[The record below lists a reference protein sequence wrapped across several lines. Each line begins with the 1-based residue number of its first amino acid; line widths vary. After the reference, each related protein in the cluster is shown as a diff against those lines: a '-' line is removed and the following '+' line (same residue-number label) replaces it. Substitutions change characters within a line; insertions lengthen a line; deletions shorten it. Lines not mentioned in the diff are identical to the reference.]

1 MNNFRTYGKVV
12 TDIESVNIGVDCMES
27 NGDNG
32 CGYWLGSDN
41 VRSCVVG
48 DKLTNN
54 LFNLVSLVLKLL
66 DLFNPRNLSKEF
78 ISNLLGYFF
87 LNRVDYIAFKRLAF

>member
-27 NGDNG
+27 NGDIG
-32 CGYWLGSDN
+32 RGYWLGSDN

-48 DKLTNN
+48 GK
-54 LFNLVSLVLKLL
+54 
-66 DLFNPRNLSKEF
+66 
-78 ISNLLGYFF
+78 
-87 LNRVDYIAFKRLAF
+87 